1 MKDGALM
8 QTAIDRSATGLTELA
23 GSGAHSERMPFAI
36 YMFALTAFALGL
48 AEFVPIGL
56 SDVMA
61 GSLGVSNESI
71 GAVVSTY
78 ALGATVSAPIL
89 SALTA
94 GWARKRVMLATALVF
109 SLGSLVAAMSN
120 DLTLIVA
127 ARFVAGLGHGLFL
140 AVATS
145 VAAQLVGAK
154 RAGTAVAL
162 VFGGFTV
169 ALAVGVPI
177 GTWLGTFVS
186 WRPLFYGIT
195 GFGILG
201 LLGLMLSMKTDAASS
216 GKDATGA
223 ALRGLKALIHPRLLA
238 GVLVTVLAYV
248 GSFGVFTYIAPLLI
262 EASGANM
269 STVSAFMLVYGVM
282 AAVGNVI
289 GGKVTDNMG
298 ANRASLIVVAGIAI
312 SAFGMFLFSSSLIAM
327 AVLTAALGLLTF
339 GAVPP
344 LQARLLALAEKYT
357 PDSVG
362 VASGLNIAG
371 FNSGI
376 VFGSAIGGVTMGT
389 FGVVST
395 ALAAAIA
402 AGLGALLLVAQLRK

>member
-1 MKDGALM
+1 MHA
-8 QTAIDRSATGLTELA
+8 TIERPAIGPTSREGA
-23 GSGAHSERMPFAI
+23 GSRSDRMPFAI

-61 GSLGVSNESI
+61 GSLGVSNESL
-71 GAVVSTY
+71 GAVVSGY
-78 ALGATVSAPIL
+78 ALGATISAPIL

-94 GWARKRVMLATALVF
+94 AWARKRVMLATALVF
-109 SLGSLVAAMSN
+109 SLGSLVAALSS
-120 DLTLIVA
+120 DLSIMIG

-145 VAAQLVGAK
+145 VAAQLVGGK

-177 GTWLGTFVS
+177 STWLGTFVS

-195 GFGILG
+195 GFGLLG
-201 LLGLMLSMKTDAASS
+201 LLGLMLSMKADAAPASH
-216 GKDATGA
+216 DATGA

-238 GVLVTVLAYV
+238 GVAVTVLAYI

-262 EASGANM
+262 QVTGATM
-269 STVSAFMLVYGVM
+269 GTVSAFMLVYGVM
-282 AAVGNVI
+282 AAIGNII
-289 GGKVTDNMG
+289 GGKVTDSMG
-298 ANRASLIVVAGIAI
+298 ADGASLVVVAGIAI
-312 SAFGMFLFSSSLIAM
+312 TALGMYLFATSVIAM
-327 AVLTAALGLLTF
+327 AVLTAVLGLLTF

-344 LQARLLALAEKYT
+344 LQARLLSLAEKYT
-357 PDSVG
+357 PESVG

-376 VFGSAIGGVTMGT
+376 VFGSAIGGVTMGA
-389 FGVVST
+389 FGVAST

-402 AGLGALLLVAQLRK
+402 AGLGTLILIAQLKK

>member
-1 MKDGALM
+1 M

-23 GSGAHSERMPFAI
+23 GSEAHSERMPFAI

-223 ALRGLKALIHPRLLA
+223 ALRGLKALIHPRLLG

-262 EASGANM
+262 EVSGANM

-298 ANRASLIVVAGIAI
+298 ADRASLIVVAGIAI

-327 AVLTAALGLLTF
+327 AILTAALGLLTF

-344 LQARLLALAEKYT
+344 PQARLLALAEKHT

-389 FGVVST
+389 FGVAST

-402 AGLGALLLVAQLRK
+402 AGLGTLLLVAQLRK

>member
-1 MKDGALM
+1 MHA
-8 QTAIDRSATGLTELA
+8 TIERPAIGPTSREGA
-23 GSGAHSERMPFAI
+23 GSRSDRMPFAI

-61 GSLGVSNESI
+61 GSLGVSNESL
-71 GAVVSTY
+71 GAVVSGY
-78 ALGATVSAPIL
+78 ALGATLSAPLL

-94 GWARKRVMLATALVF
+94 AWARKRVMLATALVF

-120 DLTLIVA
+120 ELSLIIG

-145 VAAQLVGAK
+145 VAAQLVGGK

-169 ALAVGVPI
+169 ALAVGVPMS
-177 GTWLGTFVS
+177 TWLGTFVS

-195 GFGILG
+195 GFGLLG
-201 LLGLMLSMKTDAASS
+201 LLGLMLSMKADAAPASH
-216 GKDATGA
+216 DATGA

-238 GVLVTVLAYV
+238 GVAVTVLAYI

-262 EASGANM
+262 QVTGATM
-269 STVSAFMLVYGVM
+269 GTVSAFMLVYGVM
-282 AAVGNVI
+282 AAIGNII
-289 GGKVTDNMG
+289 GGKVTDSMG
-298 ANRASLIVVAGIAI
+298 ADRASLVVVAGIAI
-312 SAFGMFLFSSSLIAM
+312 TALGMYLFATSVIAM
-327 AVLTAALGLLTF
+327 AVLTAVLGLLTF

-357 PDSVG
+357 PESVG

-376 VFGSAIGGVTMGT
+376 VFGSAIGGVTMGA
-389 FGVVST
+389 FGVAST
-395 ALAAAIA
+395 PSPPPSRQASA
-402 AGLGALLLVAQLRK
+402 R

>member
-1 MKDGALM
+1 MHA
-8 QTAIDRSATGLTELA
+8 TIERPAIGPTSREGA
-23 GSGAHSERMPFAI
+23 GSRSDRMPFAI

-61 GSLGVSNESI
+61 GSLGVSNESL
-71 GAVVSTY
+71 GAVVSGY
-78 ALGATVSAPIL
+78 ALGATLSAPLL

-94 GWARKRVMLATALVF
+94 AWARKRVMLATALVF

-120 DLTLIVA
+120 ELSLIIG

-145 VAAQLVGAK
+145 VAAQLVGGK

-169 ALAVGVPI
+169 ALAVGVPMS
-177 GTWLGTFVS
+177 TWLGTFVS

-195 GFGILG
+195 GFGLLG
-201 LLGLMLSMKTDAASS
+201 LLGLMLSMKADAAPASH
-216 GKDATGA
+216 DATGA

-238 GVLVTVLAYV
+238 GVAVTVLAYI

-262 EASGANM
+262 QVTGATM
-269 STVSAFMLVYGVM
+269 GTVSAFMLVYGVM
-282 AAVGNVI
+282 AAIGNII
-289 GGKVTDNMG
+289 GGKVTDSMG
-298 ANRASLIVVAGIAI
+298 ADRASLVVVAGIAI
-312 SAFGMFLFSSSLIAM
+312 TALGMYLFATSVIAM
-327 AVLTAALGLLTF
+327 AVLTAVLGLLTF

-357 PDSVG
+357 PESVG

-376 VFGSAIGGVTMGT
+376 VFGSAIGGVTMGA
-389 FGVVST
+389 FGVAST

-402 AGLGALLLVAQLRK
+402 AGLGTLILIAQLKK

>member
-1 MKDGALM
+1 MHATIERPAAGPASLGGA
-8 QTAIDRSATGLTELA
+8 AS
-23 GSGAHSERMPFAI
+23 HSERMPFAI

-61 GSLGVSNESI
+61 GSLGVSNESV
-71 GAVVSTY
+71 GAVVSAY
-78 ALGATVSAPIL
+78 ALGATISAPIL

-109 SLGSLVAAMSN
+109 SLGSLFAAMSN
-120 DLTLIVA
+120 DLTFIIA

-145 VAAQLVGAK
+145 VAAQLVGSR

-186 WRPLFYGIT
+186 WRPMFYGIT
-195 GFGILG
+195 GFGVLG
-201 LLGLMLSMKTDAASS
+201 LLGLIFSMKTDAAPSS
-216 GKDATGA
+216 RDATGA
-223 ALRGLKALIHPRLLA
+223 ALSGLKALIHPRLLA
-238 GVLVTVLAYV
+238 GVAVTVLAYI

-262 EASGANM
+262 EVTGTTM

-282 AAVGNVI
+282 AAIGNVI
-289 GGKVTDNMG
+289 GGKLTDGMG
-298 ANRASLIVVAGIAI
+298 ANRASLLVVAGIAI
-312 SAFGMFLFSSSLIAM
+312 TVLAMYLLATSIAAM
-327 AVLTAALGLLTF
+327 AALTALLGLLTF

-344 LQARLLALAEKYT
+344 LQARLLSLAEMHT
-357 PDSVG
+357 PASVG
-362 VASGLNIAG
+362 VAAGLNIAG

-376 VFGSAIGGVTMGT
+376 VFGSAIGGVTMGS
-389 FGVVST
+389 FGVASI
-395 ALAAAIA
+395 ALVAAIA
-402 AGLGALLLVAQLRK
+402 AGLGVLVLIAQLRR

>member
-1 MKDGALM
+1 MHA
-8 QTAIDRSATGLTELA
+8 TIERSAIGPTSREGA
-23 GSGAHSERMPFAI
+23 GSRSDRMPFAI

-61 GSLGVSNESI
+61 GSLGVSNESL
-71 GAVVSTY
+71 GAVVSGY
-78 ALGATVSAPIL
+78 ALGATLSAPIL

-94 GWARKRVMLATALVF
+94 AWARKRVMLATALVF

-120 DLTLIVA
+120 ELSLIIG

-145 VAAQLVGAK
+145 VAAQLVGGK

-177 GTWLGTFVS
+177 STWLGTFVS

-195 GFGILG
+195 GFGLLG
-201 LLGLMLSMKTDAASS
+201 LLGLMLSMKADAAPASH
-216 GKDATGA
+216 DATGA

-238 GVLVTVLAYV
+238 GVAVTVLAYI

-262 EASGANM
+262 QVTGATM
-269 STVSAFMLVYGVM
+269 GTVSAFMLVYGVM
-282 AAVGNVI
+282 AAIGNII
-289 GGKVTDNMG
+289 GGKVTDSMG
-298 ANRASLIVVAGIAI
+298 ADRASLVVVAGIAI
-312 SAFGMFLFSSSLIAM
+312 TALGMYLFATSVIAM
-327 AVLTAALGLLTF
+327 AVLTAVLGLLTF

-344 LQARLLALAEKYT
+344 LQARLLSLAEKYT
-357 PDSVG
+357 PESVG

-376 VFGSAIGGVTMGT
+376 VFGSAIGGVTMGA
-389 FGVVST
+389 FGVAST

-402 AGLGALLLVAQLRK
+402 AGLGTLILIAQLKK

>member
-1 MKDGALM
+1 M
-8 QTAIDRSATGLTELA
+8 QATIDWSATGPRDLEGVA
-23 GSGAHSERMPFAI
+23 SQRGSMPFAI

-61 GSLGVSNESI
+61 GSLGVSNESV
-71 GAVVSTY
+71 GAVVSAY
-78 ALGATVSAPIL
+78 ALGATISAPIL

-94 GWARKRVMLATALVF
+94 AWARKRVMLATALVF

-120 DLTLIVA
+120 DLTVMVA

-140 AVATS
+140 AVSTS
-145 VAAQLVGAK
+145 VAAQLVGGR

-177 GTWLGTFVS
+177 GTWLGTLVS

-195 GFGILG
+195 GFGVLG
-201 LLGLMLSMKTDAASS
+201 LLGLMLSMKSDVAPS
-216 GKDATGA
+216 GHDATGA

-248 GSFGVFTYIAPLLI
+248 GSFGVFTYVAPLLI
-262 EASGANM
+262 EVTGTTM

-282 AAVGNVI
+282 AAIGNVI
-289 GGKVTDNMG
+289 GGKVTDSMG
-298 ANRASLIVVAGIAI
+298 ANRASLLVVAGIAI
-312 SAFGMFLFSSSLIAM
+312 TVLGMYLFAHSVIAM

-344 LQARLLALAEKYT
+344 LQARLLSLAETYT
-357 PDSVG
+357 PESVG
-362 VASGLNIAG
+362 VAAGLNIAG

-376 VFGSAIGGVTMGT
+376 VFGSAIGGVTMGA
-389 FGVVST
+389 FGVSST
-395 ALAAAIA
+395 ALVAAIA
-402 AGLGALLLVAQLRK
+402 ASLGTLVLLVQLRK